1 MGRGPIRM
9 GEFYERFSDEIS
21 RGDGC
26 VEKRGSQLSSRV
38 TSRKIE
44 GDEAAREGDDL
55 TMVSQ

>member
-1 MGRGPIRM
+1 M
-9 GEFYERFSDEIS
+9 GEFEERLSDEIS
-21 RGDGC
+21 RGYRC